1 MFIWDVYCFLYE
13 HNFSILNLFFYL
25 LFPIEN
31 NRTDTAETQQQDAAI
46 SKLIKDIDTYKEL
59 LKSTEARLSKRIK
72 ELSNEVK
79 SLVNIYECF
88 KG

>member
-1 MFIWDVYCFLYE
+1 MGCLL
-13 HNFSILNLFFYL
+13 FSYQYDFSTLTLFFYPL
-25 LFPIEN
+25 ISIEN

-59 LKSTEARLSKRIK
+59 LRSTEARLSKRIK
-72 ELSNEVK
+72 ELSNQVK
-79 SLVNIYECF
+79 SLVKLYMNF